1 MKRTAVTL
9 AILLA
14 CMALAPTMA
23 QIPAPNDSQPMGG
36 VTQTLSIDG
45 YVNTKFAG
53 VGADVEIMALT
64 RGHTDSTLVYADI
77 IKYPEID
84 PIELISSTRLPGSGV
99 VIDTI
104 VLTRVGVHEDDGN
117 TMRWGGVYTIPSNS
131 VGGVYG
137 ARVIAEDGVLVA
149 VDDPTQLAQ
158 VFRGEI
164 EKVLQAMDDAWD
176 AANPC
181 LDIKGE
187 FDSLE
192 SIVIGNGTWST
203 FVAVA
208 TEGQGLGGSEQL
220 WDSMLDAGHNQYNMS
235 AGANFLDALMVLLDS
250 DDANAGLSFITGLM
264 LYAAEFPLPRTFDDF
279 DEVGEYFRLFDSI
292 ENFTRFEGT
301 GDFEAAYNALL
312 GSDEWLALREALDDL
327 VNNTKEFEAIQTI
340 MQNIALLAVSG
351 HPDAIVD
358 ALEAWAEPLMEGDMG
373 NMTPFQVFIVRWIE
387 MGEEIDGESDILDT
401 DGDDIPD
408 HIIWEYE
415 KLLET
420 TEGQAW
426 TANMESSTSS
436 AYVNDAFDKFNTL
449 PEDII
454 DHLLTSVQNEVWNES
469 GVVLMDF
476 ADWAENASGIDR
488 EMWWEP
494 GGEEE
499 EEEET
504 TPSEESVAFEEL
516 YDVRTTVYDGHV
528 LDIGIELNF
537 GGPDDDNDYPN
548 GFPMSMT
555 NNHGVT
561 INAVLVQ
568 TDNDRSKY
576 LGRLTA
582 NIIEDAVWTFS
593 QPMENYNGDVSN
605 IDSAKLRLETLRP
618 SMMATMAWEGF
629 DEIFIVSA
637 LGVIVDQDETTSV
650 NSPYTLSALSYDAT
664 GPVQGAEVDVAIIRI
679 SPQLAEGAVAQFSP
693 DGDVEITSVRGEAG
707 NLTEFTGNYTGNDL
721 TGDVSVTIS
730 PYSGH
735 DDDREY
741 PQASSLENDIE
752 VAGSGSSWDASNQI
766 SGLSGLVDV
775 TTSGTT
781 VNGLEFEIMMQVPL
795 PGTSGC
801 TVSEGNG
808 YGHHVNIGWRYDTF
822 RSDEG
827 EFDKPDLEHVVVDWG
842 DGFTSERGNE
852 SDSQEEWWS
861 HDYASGTQEEFD
873 ITITFFDMDG
883 NEVQHSTNFTVDKGF
898 WHDGEDDGWFE
909 GNFRMGECY
918 LRMDDS
924 ATPSPLIINGFIT
937 DGPIEVMDEQI
948 LTSDNDGEI
957 SMTATPSLPGA
968 YISIVQT
975 KVVRS
980 DGETLT
986 GVGMNIVA
994 ATEASISLG
1003 GLTEETTLTGI
1014 PVYSVQPG
1022 GSGLT
1027 AISVTPSGMDED
1039 EFTVTLAIMPVDL
1052 SIAFP
1057 DIGEDDWG
1065 EAESHE
1071 LEFQQGDTT
1080 RTQEVR
1086 IKAPLSMIAALI
1098 LEEGQLFPTALHVG
1112 FILNDPESLE
1122 MTGALGPGQT
1132 TNIALDSG
1140 NESATRILALA
1151 TPRNGFDPATVDF
1164 SAFTEL
1170 GYVQA
1175 REALGG
1181 WIPVEKD
1188 LVSVCE
1194 IMDAWHEERWDDG
1207 QHSNVRIELRQ
1218 KANNK
1223 YASSGLLTYDPSNA
1237 VLTDSDGN
1245 TLTPVSDW
1253 NMEEWEDGY
1262 YANFI
1267 LDEDDEGTYT
1277 LTTNTGYGEGYEF
1290 LYYPDEDRTE
1300 NGEQEFCTGDED
1312 MTDDEIF
1319 GMVDDLFS
1327 TLDSVAWGIGS
1338 SADLRLPILSSP
1350 NDDYTVIAVA
1360 QKGSGDNATMV
1371 AAFGSEIS
1379 VPNPEPPQQENLTLS
1394 FSPPD
1399 PRPGDIVQISVM
1411 DEANQPV
1418 PGLSVLLVKDNMT
1431 LVASISNDNG
1441 LTSFVLPAGTLH
1453 IWVSGGN
1460 YYPAHLTIIV
1470 TDDGVLTDDGE
1481 ELPADSDGD
1490 GVLDADD
1497 EFPDDS
1503 DESADADG
1511 DGVGDNADAF
1521 HNDPDETTDS
1531 DGDGVGDNAQ
1541 QESSASSSPNLMLIG
1556 GAVAAVLVLLA
1567 TLVMVAMWRR
1577 NRDDE
1582 GEWATDELEPKDSV
1596 DSDQMDADQMFSA
1609 PDWPSPSVQGHMQDG
1624 HEVTE
1629 HPEGSGVWY
1638 YREQSTGQ
1646 WMEWS

>member
-1 MKRTAVTL
+1 
-9 AILLA
+9 
-14 CMALAPTMA
+14 MALAPTMA
-23 QIPAPNDSQPMGG
+23 QIPAPNDSQPIGG
-36 VTQTLSIDG
+36 GTQTLSIDG

-104 VLTRVGVHEDDGN
+104 VLTRVGVHEDDAN

-149 VDDPTQLAQ
+149 VDDPTQLVQ

-387 MGEEIDGESDILDT
+387 MGEEIDDESDILDT
-401 DGDDIPD
+401 DGDGIPD

-528 LDIGIELNF
+528 LDLGIELNF
-537 GGPDDDNDYPN
+537 WGPDDDNDYPN

-568 TDNDRSKY
+568 TDKDRSKY

-582 NIIEDAVWTFS
+582 NIIEDAVWTLS

-605 IDSAKLRLETLRP
+605 IESAKLRLETLRP

-637 LGVIVDQDETTSV
+637 LGVIVVQDETTSV

-679 SPQLAEGAVAQFSP
+679 SPQLAEGAIAQFSP
-693 DGDVEITSVRGEAG
+693 DGDVEITSVLGGAG
-707 NLTEFTGNYTGNDL
+707 TETEFTGNYTGNDL

-752 VAGSGSSWDASNQI
+752 VAGSGSSWDASNHI

-781 VNGLEFEIMMQVPL
+781 VNGLEFEIMKQVPL

-801 TVSEGNG
+801 TVSEGYG
-808 YGHHVNIGWRYDTF
+808 YGHHVDIGWRYDTF
-822 RSDEG
+822 RNDEG

-842 DGFTSERGNE
+842 DGFTSERGDE

-861 HDYASGTQEEFD
+861 HDYASGTSGTQEEFD

-898 WHDGEDDGWFE
+898 WHEGEDGEGWFE

-1003 GLTEETTLTGI
+1003 GLTEETTLAGI

-1027 AISVTPSGMDED
+1027 PISVTPSGMDED

-1151 TPRNGFDPATVDF
+1151 TPRNGFDPATLDF

-1277 LTTNTGYGEGYEF
+1277 LTSNTGYGEGYEF
-1290 LYYPDEDRTE
+1290 LYYPDEYRTE

-1319 GMVDDLFS
+1319 DMVDDLFS

-1418 PGLSVLLVKDNMT
+1418 SGLSVLLVKDNMT
-1431 LVASISNDNG
+1431 LVASISNDDG

-1497 EFPDDS
+1497 EFPDDA

-1521 HNDPDETTDS
+1521 PNDPDETTDS
-1531 DGDGVGDNAQ
+1531 DGDGVGDNTQ
-1541 QESSASSSPNLMLIG
+1541 QESSTSSSPNLMLIG

-1582 GEWATDELEPKDSV
+1582 GEWATDELEPKDSA
-1596 DSDQMDADQMFSA
+1596 DSDQMDADQMFST
-1609 PDWPSPSVQGHMQDG
+1609 PGWPSPSVQGQMQDG
-1624 HEVTE
+1624 YEVIE
-1629 HPEGSGVWY
+1629 HPEGSGAWY

-1646 WMEWS
+1646 WMEWG